1 MSQFDPAAY
10 LDATT
15 SEASTRRPPLPV
27 KDFIGTIGE
36 VKSRS
41 GSFQDKKT
49 GEQKSYVALDIPVEI
64 DISSDPELVKVQG
77 TSKVTLTDGLFLDL
91 TPAGLIDYA
100 PGKNN
105 KLRRYREATGQ
116 NVAGQPFSPRML
128 SGRPVRVKIKHEPYE
143 GENYD
148 KIDSVAKV

>member
-27 KDFIGTIGE
+27 KDFMAVVGE

-49 GEQKSYVALDIPVEI
+49 GESRSYVAIDIPIEI

-77 TSKVTLTDGLFLDL
+77 TSKVTLSDSLFLDL
-91 TPAGLIDYA
+91 TEAGMIDYS

-105 KLRRYREATGQ
+105 KLRRYREALDLNTP
-116 NVAGQPFSPRML
+116 GQPFSPRMM
-128 SGRPVRVKIKHEPYE
+128 SGRPVRVKIKHEPFE
-143 GENYD
+143 GETYD
-148 KIDSVAKV
+148 RVDSVAKI

>member
-1 MSQFDPAAY
+1 MSQFDPMAY

-27 KDFIGTIGE
+27 KEFIATIGE
-36 VKSRS
+36 VKSRT
-41 GSFQDKKT
+41 GTFQDKKT
-49 GEQKSYVALDIPVEI
+49 GESRSYVALDIPVEF
-64 DISSDPELVKVQG
+64 DISSDPELVKIQG

-91 TPAGLIDYA
+91 TKEGYIDYA

-116 NVAGQPFSPRML
+116 NVGGQPFSPRML
-128 SGRPVRVKIKHEPYE
+128 SGRPIRARIKHEPYE
-143 GENYD
+143 GETYD
-148 KIDSVAKV
+148 KIDAVAKI